1 MENKISFLQI
11 RVSEIEKA
19 AIKAIADRQGISK
32 STLLRQVLQDKAH
45 DIMTK
50 KNKTYMQALGII
62 IKNKT

>member
-19 AIKAIADRQGISK
+19 AIEAIADRQGISK
-32 STLLRQVLQDKAH
+32 SELLRQALTDETKK
-45 DIMTK
+45 IMSG